1 MHENRQKVNKKKN
14 EYNIALT
21 AIITELCVKE
31 KIPMCSYIPNNKL
44 TSEYVITYI
53 LNWNAILFEAHTL
66 W

>member
-53 LNWNAILFEAHTL
+53 LN
-66 W
+66 